1 MDCDNPQPT
10 SAGEKT
16 KQLQESLELICKVIM
31 DGDLELSEACD
42 KLNDDDFFYVPA
54 PFKEMTPELE
64 ESIKLR
70 LSLDHPHIIKT
81 HDYLIRD
88 TPDEYG
94 WREVVY
100 TEEQMNCVL
109 SRYVWLIKKITY
121 AEKKELVLK
130 VTEGLNYLREQD
142 VFIHELDVCFIY
154 LYNQLQYWN
163 FWVRNGQPKI
173 GLVYYD
179 HPDFNKTEMDSLCYT
194 GMKPKQ

>member
-1 MDCDNPQPT
+1 MYFSVLENDEICRWYDVPSSKFLNHQIVLPPIIDERICSLMDCDNLQST

-16 KQLQESLELICKVIM
+16 KQLQESLEFICKAIV
-31 DGDLELSEACD
+31 DGGLELSGECD

-100 TEEQMNCVL
+100 TQEKMNCVL

-154 LYNQLQYWN
+154 LYNQL
-163 FWVRNGQPKI
+163 
-173 GLVYYD
+173 
-179 HPDFNKTEMDSLCYT
+179 
-194 GMKPKQ
+194 

>member
-1 MDCDNPQPT
+1 MYFSVLENDEICRWYDVPSSKFLNHQIVLPPIIDERICSLMDCDNPQPT

-16 KQLQESLELICKVIM
+16 KQLQESWELICKVIM
-31 DGDLELSEACD
+31 DGDLELSGECD

-154 LYNQLQYWN
+154 LYNQL
-163 FWVRNGQPKI
+163 
-173 GLVYYD
+173 
-179 HPDFNKTEMDSLCYT
+179 
-194 GMKPKQ
+194 